1 MWLCLNAIRTQ
12 PRSLFMCSLS
22 NHAHN
27 IHSKAKNLAKCK
39 ISRAQIFELMAAY
52 YGQKSFAALK
62 ISDVSTK
69 LEKPNSDEA
78 NERCI
83 QRAISMGINLIT
95 SKEISQIVAFELD
108 SVNTLNPKL
117 INRQILSYLESNI
130 EHNEQYFDFEGIKI
144 YIPSMLSALKEAS
157 NNGVKDSKLLELFLL
172 LEHYSTASMSQYSE
186 HWYQRQLAG
195 EDLGND
201 QKQWADNYAE
211 LLPAKQALDTFVK
224 INSISALP
232 TPNIEELISSK
243 IFTSIKQSVCYQVN
257 AEFVVSVA
265 IELWELDE
273 YALSEQQSEFISQ
286 WKTLATLQEPYRE
299 KLAEIVG
306 SETDLIKQHSWLEFA
321 KANHID
327 LERDDMYLVNSYT
340 GEIWEHDFDGPV
352 FADGYSGITLPQLPS
367 EHEPQVAKR
376 VEAMLNIQKQLSR
389 L

>member
-1 MWLCLNAIRTQ
+1 
-12 PRSLFMCSLS
+12 MCSLS

-27 IHSKAKNLAKCK
+27 IHNKAKNLAKCK
-39 ISRAQIFELMAAY
+39 ISRAQIFELIAAY

-62 ISDVSTK
+62 NSDVSTK

-78 NERCI
+78 NVRCI
-83 QRAISMGINLIT
+83 QRAISMGVNHET
-95 SKEISQIVAFELD
+95 SKELSLIVTSELD
-108 SVNTLNPKL
+108 SVNSVNPAL
-117 INRQILSYLESNI
+117 INRQVLSYLESNI
-130 EHNEQYFDFEGIKI
+130 ELNEQYFYFEGLKI
-144 YIPSMLSALKEAS
+144 YIPSMFVALKNAS
-157 NNGVKDSKLLELFLL
+157 NNGVKDSQLLELLL
-172 LEHYSTASMSQYSE
+172 LVEHYASVTQGEYSE

-195 EDLGND
+195 EELGEA
-201 QKQWADNYAE
+201 QKKWADNYAE

-224 INSISALP
+224 IHSISDLP

-243 IFTSIKQSVCYQVN
+243 IFTSIKQSICYQVN
-257 AEFVVSVA
+257 AEFVVNVA
-265 IELWELDE
+265 IELWGLDE

-286 WKTLATLQEPYRE
+286 WKTLATFQEPYRE
-299 KLAEIVG
+299 QLAELVE

-321 KANHID
+321 KANHIA

-352 FADGYSGITLPQLPS
+352 FADGYSGLTLPQLPP
-367 EHEPQVAKR
+367 EHEPLVAKR